1 MHGWDIRSRL
11 DPEAHLSD
19 ESLPVLI
26 DVVPEQLTR
35 FIFRPGPR
43 LSNPIRYRWEL
54 TGTGASNSD
63 IMVEGDKASMEPA
76 GTGKPDATFRS

>member
-11 DPEAHLSD
+11 EPEAHLSD
-19 ESLPVLI
+19 ESLPVLM
-26 DVVPEQLTR
+26 DVLPGQLT
-35 FIFRPGPR
+35 IFRFTPRPR
-43 LSNPIRYRWEL
+43 LPAPIRYRWEL

-76 GTGKPDATFRS
+76 GTEKPDATFRS